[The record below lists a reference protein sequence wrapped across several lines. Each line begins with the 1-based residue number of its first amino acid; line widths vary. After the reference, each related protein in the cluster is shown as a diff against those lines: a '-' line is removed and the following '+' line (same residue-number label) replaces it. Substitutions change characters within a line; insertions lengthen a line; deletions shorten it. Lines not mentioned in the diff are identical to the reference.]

1 VLTVLGEAVVDLLPT
16 DPDGG
21 YRAHPGGSPL
31 NVAVALAR
39 LGEPTTLLAR
49 MSGSAFGRLLHAHA
63 ERNGVTVAGPVNQPE
78 PASLA
83 VVTIHGDGVAGY
95 DFYLDGTADWQWR
108 PAELAVPAGTT
119 ILHTGSLACFQPPGA
134 AEVSNLLTRLR
145 RDGEIL
151 LSFDPNIRPTVVGD
165 LAEARRRTTQLISTA
180 HVVKASSEDLQS
192 LYPDQ
197 PLTAVARHWAT
208 LGPSLV
214 VITLGGEGAFAV
226 HADQEVHRT
235 APPIEVVDT
244 VGAGDAFT
252 AGLLAALRSAGRGTP
267 AAIRDLHPEQ
277 LAAAVDQA
285 IHVASITCTRAGADT
300 PHREDL

>member
-1 VLTVLGEAVVDLLPT
+1 MLTVLGEAVVDLLPT
-16 DPDGG
+16 GQDGG
-21 YRAHPGGSPL
+21 FRAHPGGSPL

-63 ERNGVTVAGPVNQPE
+63 RRNGVTVAGPANQPE

-83 VVTIHGDGVAGY
+83 VVTLDSDGVAGY

-108 PAELAVPAGTT
+108 PAELNVPASTT
-119 ILHTGSLACFQPPGA
+119 ILHTGSLACFRQPGA
-134 AEVSNLLTRLR
+134 DEVSDLMTRLR
-145 RDGEIL
+145 AHTEIL

-165 LAEARRRTTQLISTA
+165 LADARRRTTQLVSTA
-180 HVVKASSEDLQS
+180 HVVKASGEDLQV

-197 PLTAVARHWAT
+197 PVTVVARHWAT

-214 VITLGGEGAFAV
+214 VVTLGGDGAYAV
-226 HADQEVHRT
+226 HAGQEARRT
-235 APPIEVVDT
+235 APSIDVVDT

-252 AGLLAALRSAGRGTP
+252 AGLLSALLAGGRGTP
-267 AAIRDLHPEQ
+267 ATIRDLDREEV
-277 LAAAVDQA
+277 AAVIDHA

-300 PHREDL
+300 PRHDDL